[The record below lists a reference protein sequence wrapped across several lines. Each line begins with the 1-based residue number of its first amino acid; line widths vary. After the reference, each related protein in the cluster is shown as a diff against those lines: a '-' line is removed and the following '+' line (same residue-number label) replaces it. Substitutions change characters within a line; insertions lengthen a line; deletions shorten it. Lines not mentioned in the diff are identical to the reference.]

1 VRLFSSAIRT
11 PTARPCSRFPLATS
25 SAAAAAMSN
34 ATLTQIPL
42 VQALKPPVDGVRT
55 FAKDLLSR

>member
-25 SAAAAAMSN
+25 SAAAAMSN